1 MVDEIILKDLQEI
14 ESKSHAL
21 KKHFEDKSI
30 LVTGG
35 TGFLGSWMCDVL
47 LMMGAEISCVDNYSS
62 GLAIN
67 VEHLLNKD
75 GFKFINSDVRNVI
88 LNGEFDYI
96 IHLASRASPE
106 DYHLHQID
114 TLLTN
119 AEGTKN
125 MLELARKN
133 DCTFLYS
140 STSEIYGDAQI
151 IPTPED
157 YWGYVNSVGYRSCYD
172 EGKRYGEA
180 LCTAYK
186 REYNLDLRIVR
197 IFNTFGPRI
206 RSDGQYGRALSRFI
220 FQALNDKDI
229 TIYGDGL
236 QTRSFCYVTDTI
248 RGILMHLT
256 TKSDFDIINLGN
268 DNEITIRDL
277 AYKIIQKTNSK
288 SRIIYQEQSPDDPRR
303 RQPDISR
310 ASRIGWKPL
319 VSFEEGLERTV
330 EWIHKNMDIYR

>member
-21 KKHFEDKSI
+21 KKHFEGKSI

-35 TGFLGSWMCDVL
+35 AGFLGSWMCDVL

-133 DCTFLYS
+133 DCTFLYP
-140 STSEIYGDAQI
+140 STSEIYGDAQV

-157 YWGYVNSVGYRSCYD
+157 YWGHVNSVGYRSCYD

-256 TKSDFDIINLGN
+256 IKSDFDIINLGN
-268 DNEITIRDL
+268 DNEITISDL

-288 SRIIYQEQSPDDPRR
+288 SKIIYQEQSPDDPRR
-303 RQPDISR
+303 RQPNISR

-319 VSFEEGLERTV
+319 VSFEDGLQRTI
-330 EWIHKNMDIYR
+330 EWIHKNRDIYR